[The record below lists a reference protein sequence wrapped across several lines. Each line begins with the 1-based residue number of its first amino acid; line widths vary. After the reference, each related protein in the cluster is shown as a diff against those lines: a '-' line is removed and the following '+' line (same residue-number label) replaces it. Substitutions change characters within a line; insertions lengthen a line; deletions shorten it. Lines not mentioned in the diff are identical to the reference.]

1 MLVEIDGAPATQDAL
16 HFRALTNYGHYTS
29 MQVRDG
35 RVRGWPMHVDRLA
48 VATRELFDEDLPP
61 ELVRDRLRAAL
72 RDDASSCSVRIDV
85 FRLPGADR
93 VSVMV
98 SVRPP
103 LEMAA
108 HARSLQSV
116 GYVRPMAHLK
126 HVGTFAQI
134 RYGDQARAAGFDD
147 AVLVGPDTAVLET
160 TIANIGAVDGGT
172 VVWPDGAVLVG
183 TGWQLLA
190 DALPAYGVISERRCI
205 RLADLPAF
213 DAAFVVSSTGLAA
226 VDRVDD
232 LELRADPD
240 VLGLLAEAHE
250 ALPWDEI

>member
-1 MLVEIDGAPATQDAL
+1 VEIDGAPAKPDAL

-29 MQVRDG
+29 MQVREG
-35 RVRGWPMHVDRLA
+35 RVRGWQLHVDRLA
-48 VATRELFDEDLPP
+48 AATRELFDEDLSPG
-61 ELVRDRLRAAL
+61 LVRDHLRTAL
-72 RDDASSCSVRIDV
+72 RDDASCSVRIDV
-85 FRLPGADR
+85 LRLPGADR

-103 LEMAA
+103 LEMAP
-108 HARSLQSV
+108 HARSLRSI

-160 TIANIGAVDGGT
+160 TIANIGVVDGRT

-190 DALPAYGVISERRCI
+190 NALPAYGLDSERR
-205 RLADLPAF
+205 RVQLADLPTF
-213 DAAFVVSSTGLAA
+213 DVAFVVSSTGLAA
-226 VDRVDD
+226 VGRVDD
-232 LELRADPD
+232 LELRADPG

-250 ALPWDEI
+250 ALPWDEV

>member
-1 MLVEIDGAPATQDAL
+1 VRVEIDGAPATHDAL

-35 RVRGWPMHVDRLA
+35 RVRGWQHHVDRLA
-48 VATRELFDEDLPP
+48 AATRELFDEDLAP
-61 ELVRDRLRAAL
+61 EVVRDRLRTAL
-72 RDDASSCSVRIDV
+72 RDGASACSVRLDV
-85 FRLPGADR
+85 FRLPDAHR

-103 LEMAA
+103 LEMAPY
-108 HARSLQSV
+108 ARSLQSV
-116 GYVRPMAHLK
+116 AYVRPMAHLK

-134 RYGDQARAAGFDD
+134 RYGDEARAAGFDD
-147 AVLVGPDTAVLET
+147 AVLVGPDTTVLET
-160 TIANIGAVDGGT
+160 TIANIGVVDGRT

-190 DALPAYGVISERRCI
+190 DALPAYGLISERRRV
-205 RLADLPAF
+205 RLGDLPTF

-226 VDRVDD
+226 VGRVDD
-232 LELRADPD
+232 LELRADAD
-240 VLGLLAEAHE
+240 VQRMLAEAHD
-250 ALPWDEI
+250 ALAWDEV